1 MKKIAFFDAKSYDK
15 IWFDHWNNGRFQ
27 IKYLENKLT
36 PDTVSMAAGYDAV
49 CAFVNDN
56 LDKTVID
63 SLYREGIRVVGMRCT
78 GYNNVDLQAAAGQVT
93 ILRVPAY
100 SPYAVAEHAIAML
113 QTLNRKIHKA
123 YIRTRD
129 YNFSLERLIGF
140 DLHGKTVGVI
150 GTGQIGRVFVQLCN
164 GFGMK
169 ILAYDPY
176 PVENLQAEYVPL
188 EQIFKESDIISL
200 HCPLTEESHH
210 IINEDSLGQMKKN
223 TILINTSRGALVD
236 TRALVNALENG
247 QIAGACLD
255 VYEEE
260 TSLFFEDNSNETRR
274 DEVLVKIVSMPNVIL
289 TSHQAYLTHE
299 ALSNI
304 ASTTLQNLEDYFDG
318 KEVKNAIKA

>member
-1 MKKIAFFDAKSYDK
+1 MKKIAFFDAKSYDR

-36 PDTVSMAAGYDAV
+36 ADTVSMAAGYDGV
-49 CAFVNDN
+49 CAFVNDSLN
-56 LDKTVID
+56 KSVID

-78 GYNNVDLQAAAGQVT
+78 GYNNVDLQAAAGQIT

-169 ILAYDPY
+169 VLAYDPY
-176 PVENLQAEYVPL
+176 PVENLAAEYVPL
-188 EQIFKESDIISL
+188 ERIFRESDIISL

-210 IINEDSLGQMKKN
+210 IINEDSLALIKKN

-236 TRALVNALENG
+236 SRALVDALENG

-260 TSLFFEDNSNETRR
+260 TSLFFEDNSNQTRR
-274 DEVLVKIVSMPNVIL
+274 DDVLVKIVSMPNVIL

-304 ASTTLQNLEDYFDG
+304 AGTTLQNLEDYFEG
-318 KEVKNAIKA
+318 RELKNVIKA

>member
-15 IWFDHWNNGRFQ
+15 IWFDHWNNGRFH

-36 PDTVSMAAGYDAV
+36 ADTVSMAAGYDAV

-56 LDKTVID
+56 LDKAVID
-63 SLYREGIRVVGMRCT
+63 NLYREGIRVVGMRCT
-78 GYNNVDLQAAAGQVT
+78 GYNNVDLQAAAGQIT
-93 ILRVPAY
+93 ILRVPGY

-140 DLHGKTVGVI
+140 DLYGKTVGVI
-150 GTGQIGRVFVQLCN
+150 GTGQIGQIFIQICN

-169 ILAYDPY
+169 VLAYDPY
-176 PVENLQAEYVPL
+176 PVKDLPAEYVSL
-188 EQIFKESDIISL
+188 ERIFKESDIISL
-200 HCPLTEESHH
+200 HCPLTEESRYM
-210 IINEDSLGQMKKN
+210 INEESLSQMKKN

-236 TRALVNALENG
+236 TKALVDALENG
-247 QIAGACLD
+247 KIAGACLD

-260 TSLFFEDNSNETRR
+260 TSLFFEDNSNQTRR
-274 DEVLVKIVSMPNVIL
+274 DDVLVKIVSMPNVIL

-304 ASTTLQNLEDYFDG
+304 AKTTLENLEDYFAG
-318 KEVKNAIKA
+318 KECKNIIRA

>member
-56 LDKTVID
+56 LNKAVID

-100 SPYAVAEHAIAML
+100 SPHAVAEHAIAML
-113 QTLNRKIHKA
+113 LTLNRKIHKA

-150 GTGQIGRVFVQLCN
+150 GTGQIGRAFIQLCN

-169 ILAYDPY
+169 VLAYDPY
-176 PVENLQAEYVPL
+176 PVENLAAEYVPL
-188 EQIFKESDIISL
+188 ERIFKESDIISL
-200 HCPLTEESHH
+200 HCPLTEDTRYL
-210 IINEDSLGQMKKN
+210 INEDSLAQMKKN

-236 TRALVNALENG
+236 SRALVEALENG

-260 TSLFFEDNSNETRR
+260 TSLFFEDNSNQTRR
-274 DEVLVKIVSMPNVIL
+274 DDVLVKIVSMPNVIL

-304 ASTTLQNLEDYFDG
+304 AGTTLQNLEDFFDG
-318 KEVKNAIKA
+318 RELKNAIKA

>member
-1 MKKIAFFDAKSYDK
+1 MKKIAFFDAKSYDR

-56 LDKTVID
+56 LNKLVIN
-63 SLYREGIRVVGMRCT
+63 SLYQEGIRVVGMRCT

-100 SPYAVAEHAIAML
+100 SPHAVAEHAIAML

-169 ILAYDPY
+169 VLAYDPY
-176 PVENLQAEYVPL
+176 PVENLAAEYVPL
-188 EQIFKESDIISL
+188 ERIFKESDIISL
-200 HCPLTEESHH
+200 HCPLTEESHYL
-210 IINEDSLGQMKKN
+210 INGDSLAQMKKN

-236 TRALVNALENG
+236 SKALVDALENG

-260 TSLFFEDNSNETRR
+260 TSLFFEDNSNQTRR
-274 DEVLVKIVSMPNVIL
+274 DNVLVKIVSMPNVIL

-304 ASTTLQNLEDYFDG
+304 AGTTLQNLEDFFDG
-318 KEVKNAIKA
+318 RELKNAIKA

>member
-1 MKKIAFFDAKSYDK
+1 MKKIAFFDAKSYDR

-49 CAFVNDN
+49 CAFVNDKLN
-56 LDKTVID
+56 KLVIN
-63 SLYREGIRVVGMRCT
+63 SLYREGIRVVVMRCT

-100 SPYAVAEHAIAML
+100 SPHAVAEHAIAML

-169 ILAYDPY
+169 VLAYDPY
-176 PVENLQAEYVPL
+176 PVENLAAEYVPL
-188 EQIFKESDIISL
+188 ERIFKESDIISL
-200 HCPLTEESHH
+200 HCPLTEESHYL
-210 IINEDSLGQMKKN
+210 INGDSLAQMKKN

-236 TRALVNALENG
+236 SKALVDALENG

-260 TSLFFEDNSNETRR
+260 TSLFFEDNSNQTRR
-274 DEVLVKIVSMPNVIL
+274 DNVLVKIVSMPNVIL

-304 ASTTLQNLEDYFDG
+304 AGTTLQNLEDFFDG
-318 KEVKNAIKA
+318 RELKNAIKA